1 MPRQQQQQQKSVVRL
16 IAEPL
21 LIAVALAAGVR
32 AAVSIDSIPSASMMP
47 ALQIGDHILVIPY
60 RWSDPGRGDV
70 IVFRSPADPSQ
81 LLVKRIIAVPGD
93 LIDTRDGRVRI
104 GERTIAEPY
113 LLRQAASGAISAQ
126 LVPGDSYFVMGD
138 NREDSLDS
146 RRWGTLPRNLVVGR
160 ARMVLWSSSVPDSEN
175 AARASSVSAGKDS
188 PPAGGLKRIF
198 KCIE

>member
-1 MPRQQQQQQKSVVRL
+1 MPGQKSVVRL

-47 ALQIGDHILVIPY
+47 ALQIGDHILVMPY
-60 RWSDPGRGDV
+60 RWSQPGRGDV

-93 LIDTRDGRVRI
+93 LIDSRDGHVRI

-113 LLRQAASGAISAQ
+113 LMRQAASGPIPAQ
-126 LVPGDSYFVMGD
+126 LVPGDTYFVMGD

-160 ARMVLWSSSVPDSEN
+160 ARIVLWSSTVPDSEN
-175 AARASSVSAGKDS
+175 TARASSVSAGKTA
-188 PPAGGLKRIF
+188 PQAGGLKRIF

>member
-1 MPRQQQQQQKSVVRL
+1 MPGHQKSVVRL

-47 ALQIGDHILVIPY
+47 ALQIGDHILVLPY
-60 RWSDPGRGDV
+60 RWSEPRHGDV
-70 IVFRSPADPSQ
+70 IVFRSPADASE

-93 LIDTRDGRVRI
+93 LIDCRDGRVRI

-113 LLRQAASGAISAQ
+113 LLRQAATGAIPAQ
-126 LVPGDSYFVMGD
+126 LVPADSYFVMGD

-146 RRWGTLPRNLVVGR
+146 RRWGTLPRTLVVGR
-160 ARMVLWSSSVPDSEN
+160 ARMILWSSRVPDSEN
-175 AARASSVSAGKDS
+175 AARASSVSTRKSATG
-188 PPAGGLKRIF
+188 AGGLNRIF